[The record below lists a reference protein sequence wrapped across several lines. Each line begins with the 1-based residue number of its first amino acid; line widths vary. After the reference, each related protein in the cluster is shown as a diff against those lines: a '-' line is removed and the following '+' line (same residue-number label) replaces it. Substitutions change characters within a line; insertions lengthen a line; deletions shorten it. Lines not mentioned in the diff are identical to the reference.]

1 MITIKHIAESLGL
14 AHTTVSR
21 ALNDHRSISAATKL
35 RVREEA
41 ERLGYIPNSGA
52 RLMRNGASRMLG
64 LIVPDVQNE
73 FFSAVARALAN
84 ECAQRGYQVMLGV
97 SEDDPQR
104 EEEHVRALLASRAL
118 GVMVASCGRST
129 AATQQMLTRLPHVQ
143 LLRFDPDLGPLSVR
157 IADEQALS
165 IATQH
170 LLALGHRHIA
180 YIGSAAE
187 LSTGGARLSGYLS
200 AMQNAGLAPDPAWI
214 RLGSTLPEFGH
225 QAVLGLLNDC
235 PAITALIVA
244 SSRQLLGALKG
255 LREAQVVI
263 PGHLSLLGYG
273 DTEWFEVSDPAITGM
288 ALPVQDMSA
297 HATRLMFSALREPQF
312 TEDAAIFVPQLVIRH
327 STGPA
332 RQKN

>member
-1 MITIKHIAESLGL
+1 MVTIKHIAESLGL

-21 ALNDHRSISAATKL
+21 ALNDHRSISAATKA

-52 RLMRNGASRMLG
+52 RLMRNGASRILG

-84 ECAQRGYQVMLGV
+84 ECAQLGYQVVLGV

-118 GVMVASCGRST
+118 GVMVAPCGRST
-129 AATQQMLTRLPHVQ
+129 AATRQMLARLPHVQ
-143 LLRFDPDLGPLSVR
+143 LLRFDKDLGPLSVR
-157 IADEQALS
+157 VADEQALNA
-165 IATQH
+165 ATRH

-180 YIGSAAE
+180 YIGAAAE
-187 LSTGGARLSGYLS
+187 LSTGGARLNGYLN
-200 AMQNAGLAPDPAWI
+200 AMQAAGVAQDPAWI
-214 RLGSTLPEFGH
+214 RLGSTLPEFGR
-225 QAVLGLLNDC
+225 QAVLGLLTEC
-235 PAITALIVA
+235 PGITALIVA
-244 SSRQLLGALKG
+244 SPRQLLGALKG
-255 LREAQVVI
+255 LREAQVAV

-288 ALPVQDMSA
+288 ALPVHDMSA
-297 HATRLMFSALREPQF
+297 HATRLMFSALREPHF
-312 TEDAAIFVPQLVIRH
+312 TEAAAIFEPQLVTRE
-327 STGPA
+327 STGPV
-332 RQKN
+332 RRKI